1 MRTMSDAVKVL
12 VVFYSRNGS
21 TAILAEAVASG
32 AREAGAEVILRRVDE
47 FISEE
52 LIRSVPGWAENRQ
65 RLKARFQPPTPDDA
79 ETADAIVFGTPTRFG
94 NCSAELKSYID
105 SLGALWAKGAL
116 NGKVGS
122 AFVSTATTHGGN
134 EVTALTLFA
143 PMAHLGMIIVPPG
156 YSDPIMFEAGT
167 PYGASAVTGQ
177 DNTPPTDADLAAARA
192 QGRRVAMV
200 AAALK
205 AAKSGG

>member
-1 MRTMSDAVKVL
+1 MSDTVNVL
-12 VVFYSRNGS
+12 IVFYSRNGS
-21 TAILAEAVASG
+21 TAVLAEAIASG
-32 AREAGAEVILRRVDE
+32 AREAGAEVTLRRVDE
-47 FISEE
+47 FISDE
-52 LIRSVPGWAENRQ
+52 LIRSVPGWSESRQ
-65 RLKARFQPPTPDDA
+65 RLKARFQAPTPEDA
-79 ETADAIVFGTPTRFG
+79 ENADAIIFGTPTRFG

-122 AFVSTATTHGGN
+122 AFVSTATMHGGN
-134 EVTALTLFA
+134 EVTTFTLFA

-156 YSDPIMFEAGT
+156 YADPVMFEAGT

-177 DNTPPTDADLAAARA
+177 ENTPPTDADLDAARH
-192 QGRRVAMV
+192 QGRRVAHV

-205 AAKSGG
+205 AARPSG